1 MRVPTFHLSCRRIQ
15 IFLGLRVAGLR
26 LRRLFLKAVHLL
38 PLRMHL
44 ELAVRMIRNAAIT
57 ARVVA
62 AAFIAVCCLLPGAS
76 AAQGTSTGTNGAST
90 DGKSN
95 FNAAR
100 PGNATVN
107 ANGQPIGKDT
117 KVLPDD
123 NGKQVDVPN
132 LSGGTSV
139 NPYTGVPVGQ
149 PLRPNDIGR
158 ER

>member
-15 IFLGLRVAGLR
+15 IFLGLRVAGSR
-26 LRRLFLKAVHLL
+26 LRQLFLKAVHPL

-57 ARVVA
+57 ARVA
-62 AAFIAVCCLLPGAS
+62 AAFIAVCCLLPSVS
-76 AAQGTSTGTNGAST
+76 AAQGTSTGMNGAST
-90 DGKSN
+90 DGNSN

-117 KVLPDD
+117 KVLPGD
-123 NGKQVDVPN
+123 NGKQADVPN